1 MKCSSC
7 LLNETAMCEDKRGCA
22 AVGKD
27 AFSAAHTL
35 ECSSIMWEKREQI
48 NWSKS
53 QSGLVCIALGVS
65 AAGYQYL
72 SDVKGCEN
80 GWMAQ
85 LSV

>member
-1 MKCSSC
+1 
-7 LLNETAMCEDKRGCA
+7 
-22 AVGKD
+22 
-27 AFSAAHTL
+27 
-35 ECSSIMWEKREQI
+35 MWEKREQN

-53 QSGLVCIALGVS
+53 QSGLVCIVLGVS

-72 SDVKGCEN
+72 SDVKAYEN